1 MDIALQI
8 LPACLRECSASR
20 LSSRIFVWPISC
32 MWGGMSIGTA
42 ISAVPATSTASAA
55 AGATS
60 GCGTAAPASTS
71 AVPTSDSSGP
81 ASVSGTRTIS
91 AGQGSA
97 DCGAGKAASGSFS
110 AALAGASASSSQHA
124 AGNASQS
131 PSSTTDAKSASD
143 PHAHHGNGNGTS
155 SAALM
160 RDRTASPPG
169 AAYANAQGMAPVAT
183 EHGKAPN
190 KSGHHDLARATAA
203 PSSGQAQ
210 QAQAVQTSQP
220 PPVSAGLPAQASAAL
235 AVQALS
241 SHQVADIAPQ
251 SDSHAPVVPGL
262 ARQVTPATDAKAQS
276 VPVEGSAGSPGSAT
290 TGSSS
295 QLAASSGST
304 TSGVPHSTI
313 DSLAREAIG
322 RLQSAAGGQ
331 AHHTAAAGPSS
342 SATAHASAETR
353 ISATSANSTVARQVQ
368 PAMSSAGPAPVV
380 SISSSAV
387 PALPGGGETNGA
399 ASSASSNSVSGQIAA
414 ALVGVSQI
422 QPPQGSSSAT
432 PGTRLT
438 IALAPPAIGTV
449 TLQIDRHADGSLTVA
464 IGASHADTLQQLQN
478 DRNTLNQVLTQAG
491 LPDTHRTVTFDLIAP
506 HADAS
511 GSHQASVGAGAN
523 GFGGGF
529 SLAGG
534 GPNGGSSGSEG
545 SGRLPVYVRSPA
557 AAAGIASAVDTVS
570 SVPAVT
576 LRRFGVNV
584 VA

>member
-55 AGATS
+55 AGVTS
-60 GCGTAAPASTS
+60 GCGTAASASTS
-71 AVPTSDSSGP
+71 TVPTSDSSGP
-81 ASVSGTRTIS
+81 ASVSGARTIS

-143 PHAHHGNGNGTS
+143 PHAYHGNSNGTS

-210 QAQAVQTSQP
+210 QAQAMPTSQP
-220 PPVSAGLPAQASAAL
+220 TPVSAGLSAQSSAAL

-251 SDSHAPVVPGL
+251 FDYHAPVVPGL

-295 QLAASSGST
+295 QQAASSGST

-313 DSLAREAIG
+313 DSLAREAVG

-353 ISATSANSTVARQVQ
+353 ISTTSANSTVARQVQ

-380 SISSSAV
+380 NVSSSAV
-387 PALPGGGETNGA
+387 PALPGGGETNVA

-511 GSHQASVGAGAN
+511 GSHQASFGAGAN